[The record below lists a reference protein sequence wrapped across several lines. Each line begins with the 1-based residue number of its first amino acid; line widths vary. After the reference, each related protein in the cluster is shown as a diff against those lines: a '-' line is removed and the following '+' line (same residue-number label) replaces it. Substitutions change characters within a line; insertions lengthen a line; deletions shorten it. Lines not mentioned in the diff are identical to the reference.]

1 MYPNRHLLQAMSLWR
16 ASVT

>member
-16 ASVT
+16 ASVA